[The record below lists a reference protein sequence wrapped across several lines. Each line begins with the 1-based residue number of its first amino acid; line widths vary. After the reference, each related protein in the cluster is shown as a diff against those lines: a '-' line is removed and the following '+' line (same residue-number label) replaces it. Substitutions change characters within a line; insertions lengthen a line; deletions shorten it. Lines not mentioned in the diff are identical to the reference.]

1 MTTISHNINAV
12 IADLNILSS
21 TIKNRLQRNLITLLA
36 DIQADLMIA
45 SPVGDSGNFKSNWR
59 IEEPEVSV
67 TGLEG
72 SVYNNTIYAEP
83 LEIGSPKGG
92 RPWGKAGA
100 RTTESDGRVWSSQ
113 AVGGVMVEIV
123 SDSYIEAVIKSIT
136 DNILTG
142 IS

>member
-1 MTTISHNINAV
+1 MTTVSHNINAV
-12 IADLNILSS
+12 IADLNILSE
-21 TIKNRLQRNLITLLA
+21 TIKNRLQRNLVDLLT
-36 DIQADLMIA
+36 DIQADLMLA
-45 SPVGDSGNFKSNWR
+45 SPVGDSGNFRSSWR
-59 IEEPEVSV
+59 VEEPEVSV

-83 LEIGSPKGG
+83 LELGSPKGG

-113 AVGGVMVEIV
+113 AVGGVMAEII
-123 SDSYIEAVIKSIT
+123 SDSYIEATVRSIT

-142 IS
+142 IN